1 MKTFSKIFLCT
12 FAVASFISCEPEELP
27 QDEILESTIEVPTQ
41 PVGDT
46 GGNEGDVY
54 DKRGKDD

>member
-1 MKTFSKIFLCT
+1 MKTLSRIFFCT
-12 FAVASFISCEPEELP
+12 FGVALFFSCEPEELP
-27 QDEILESTIEVPTQ
+27 QDEILKETVEVPTE

-54 DKRGKDD
+54 DKGDKD

>member
-1 MKTFSKIFLCT
+1 MKTLSRILFCT
-12 FAVASFISCEPEELP
+12 FTVASFLSCEPEELP
-27 QDEILESTIEVPTQ
+27 QDEILENPIELPTE

-54 DKRGKDD
+54 DDKEKK